1 MAILAHVGPP
11 RQGKTMH
18 AIAGPVLD
26 ALGAGQVVCGNIEGW
41 GDPERVELL
50 RQLVVKRKGKPADF
64 AIDVRF
70 IPHSVLVSSGNVF
83 PRDLEREDEHG
94 TRLYDD
100 TGSLVPFG
108 ALLVWDEAKAF
119 TTDHMHKAAKDI
131 VAYHGHWGT
140 DKHPFNILL
149 IYQHWGGFAPIVRA
163 NVEKV
168 SHFKKSSARKITRWT
183 VENPGDVSKLPLTKV
198 TTIRDNLK
206 IDAEVGATYKST
218 RAEVVADDNVK
229 TRFWDTPFFK
239 KWRKIII
246 VLFVVGTIA
255 QVLVIRHF
263 IAANNI
269 KLPGSS
275 SSPAVSLGAA
285 PGGAPGAAPGARP
298 VEGEPAIVGVLPS
311 PSGRG
316 FSVLVADGTG
326 GMEIVDGSAFRG
338 AAEGMSGRYR
348 GREIHWRARY

>member
-18 AIAGPVLD
+18 AIAGPVID

-41 GDPERVELL
+41 GDPARVEKL

-70 IPHSVLVSSGNVF
+70 IPHSVLVSSGDVF
-83 PRDLEREDEHG
+83 PVDLGREDEDG

-100 TGSLVPFG
+100 SGSLVPFG

-149 IYQHWGGFAPIVRA
+149 IYQHWAGFAPIVRA

-168 SHFKKSSARKITRWT
+168 SHFKKSSGRKITRWT
-183 VENPGDVSKLPLTKV
+183 VENPGDVSKLPLNKV
-198 TTIRDNLK
+198 TTIRDTLK
-206 IDAEVGATYKST
+206 IDPEIGECYKST
-218 RAEVVADDNVK
+218 RADVVADDNVK
-229 TRFWDTPFFK
+229 TSFWNTPFFK
-239 KWRKIII
+239 KWRKII
-246 VLFVVGTIA
+246 VVGLILATVA
-255 QVLVIRHF
+255 QVFLVRWF
-263 IAANNI
+263 MAKNNI
-269 KLPGSS
+269 HLPGGGSAAPAVGGQAGPAG
-275 SSPAVSLGAA
+275 PAVSFSE
-285 PGGAPGAAPGARP
+285 P
-298 VEGEPAIVGVLPS
+298 VIIGVLPS
-311 PSGRG
+311 AQGYG
-316 FSVLVADGTG
+316 FSVLVRDGDGT
-326 GMEIVDGSAFRG
+326 EIVSGDGFTGVGEAMTGQYKGQKIKWRG
-338 AAEGMSGRYR
+338 SY
-348 GREIHWRARY
+348 